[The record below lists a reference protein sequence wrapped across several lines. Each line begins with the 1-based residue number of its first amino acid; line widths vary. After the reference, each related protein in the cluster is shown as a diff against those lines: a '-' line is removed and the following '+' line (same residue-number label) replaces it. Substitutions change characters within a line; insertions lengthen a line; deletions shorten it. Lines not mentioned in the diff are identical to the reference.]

1 MLSNLCSE
9 TPVPYQ
15 QVEYLEQVDGKSYID
30 TGYSPNQ
37 APILEVTFSAPKGAS
52 MYFIGADGSGNTRFS
67 LARVLSSTRL
77 EFRIGN
83 YKNIDSDANFHVAKI
98 DGTTGKAYLDNVV
111 KWTSGYRNFNDLN
124 ILVFTSSYINSST
137 GEPAVRTSMLKGVK
151 IAGVRQWSPTGKL
164 LRNYVPVRDGEI
176 GYLYDKVTRQLF
188 GNENPTGAF
197 GYGADLL
204 VGGVET

>member
-1 MLSNLCSE
+1 MLSNMCSE
-9 TPVPYQ
+9 DPVPYQ
-15 QVEYLEQVDGKSYID
+15 QVEYLEQVDGMSYID
-30 TGYSPNQ
+30 TGYTPNQ
-37 APILEVTFSAPKGAS
+37 APILEVTFSAPKAS
-52 MYFIGADGSGNTRFS
+52 SRYFVGADGSGNTRFS
-67 LARVLSSTRL
+67 LGRVQSSYRL
-77 EFRIGN
+77 EMRLGN
-83 YKNIDSDANFHVAKI
+83 YTSFASDGDFHTVKM
-98 DGTTGKAYLDNVV
+98 DGTTGRCYYDGVL
-111 KWTSGYRNFNDLN
+111 KWTSLYRSFNDLN

-204 VGGVET
+204 VGGVKT